1 MKTNREN
8 KTPTVT
14 VVIPCYNSMRY
25 IAETMETVLNQTYQ
39 DFEVL
44 VVNDGS
50 TDDTPNWV
58 DQLSKQEPKVRMVSQ
73 ANQGLAGARCTGV
86 TNARGKYIAFIDDD
100 DLWESTKLEKQVN
113 SLENNPKAGICYTW
127 TALADSEG
135 KATGRVIASDAEG
148 DVWKQMTEM
157 NIVCCGSTPM
167 IRRSCFDEV
176 GLFFHDVSP
185 SDDWDMW
192 WRIAAKYPFTVIKQP
207 LIRYRQHPNNSSKKC
222 EHMLETSR
230 IVIERNFANAPTEL
244 LHYRNRSYGCI
255 YLYLAWRAIENN
267 NWELAQEYRNRAI
280 SHYSKLH
287 FSAKSIRL
295 KIVLHRMCELIPT
308 SPLSQSR
315 NAMTISLRPIAKMVL
330 HVQYMFI
337 LFTAPGQAP

>member
-1 MKTNREN
+1 MN

-14 VVIPCYNSMRY
+14 VVIPSYNSMRY
-25 IAETMETVLNQTYQ
+25 IAETMETVLNQTYR

-58 DQLSKQEPKVRMVSQ
+58 ERLSEKEPKVRMVSQ

-86 TNARGKYIAFIDDD
+86 TNAKGKYVAFIDDD
-100 DLWESTKLEKQVN
+100 DLWELTKLEKQVN
-113 SLENNPKAGICYTW
+113 SLESNPEAGVCYTW

-135 KATGRVIASDAEG
+135 KPTGRVIASEAEG
-148 DVWKQMTEM
+148 NVWTKMTEM

-176 GLFFHDVSP
+176 GLFDREVSP

-192 WRIAAKYPFTVIKQP
+192 WRISAKYPFTLIKEP
-207 LIRYRQHPNNSSKKC
+207 LILYRQHPNNSSKKC
-222 EHMLETSR
+222 EHMLKTSR
-230 IVIERNFANAPTEL
+230 ILIERNFANAPLEL

-255 YLYLAWRAIENN
+255 YLYLGWRAIENN
-267 NWELAQEYRNRAI
+267 DYQQADEYRRQAI
-280 SHYSKLH
+280 AHRPQLRY
-287 FSAKSIRL
+287 SAKCIRL
-295 KIVLHRMCELIPT
+295 TVAILIQRW
-308 SPLSQSR
+308 LGADFYDR
-315 NAMTISLRPIAKMVL
+315 VKALIFSLRRRGIGA
-330 HVQYMFI
+330 I
-337 LFTAPGQAP
+337 DR

>member
-1 MKTNREN
+1 MNTKA
-8 KTPTVT
+8 TPTVT
-14 VVIPCYNSMRY
+14 VVLPSYNSSIRY
-25 IAETMETVLNQTYQ
+25 IAETMETILNQTYQ

-50 TDDTPNWV
+50 TNDTPDWV
-58 DQLSKQEPKVRMVSQ
+58 NQLSQKEPKVRMVSQ
-73 ANQGLAGARCTGV
+73 ANQGLAGARSTGV

-100 DLWESTKLEKQVN
+100 DLWESTKLAKQVA
-113 SLENNPKAGICYTW
+113 SLESNPEAGLCYTW

-135 KATGRVIASDAEG
+135 NATGRVIASFAEG

-167 IRRSCFDEV
+167 IRRSCFDDV
-176 GLFFHDVSP
+176 GLFSRDVSP

-192 WRIAAKYPFTVIKQP
+192 WRISAKYPFTLVKEP

-222 EHMLETSR
+222 EHMLETTR
-230 IVIERNFANAPTEL
+230 ILIERNFANAPTEL

-255 YLYLAWRAIENN
+255 YLYLGWRAIENQDYQQA
-267 NWELAQEYRNRAI
+267 EEFRNQAI
-280 SHYSKLH
+280 AHRPQLR

-295 KIVLHRMCELIPT
+295 KIAILMQRWLGADVYDRAKAVIF
-308 SPLSQSR
+308 
-315 NAMTISLRPIAKMVL
+315 SLRRRGIKAVDRS
-330 HVQYMFI
+330 
-337 LFTAPGQAP
+337 